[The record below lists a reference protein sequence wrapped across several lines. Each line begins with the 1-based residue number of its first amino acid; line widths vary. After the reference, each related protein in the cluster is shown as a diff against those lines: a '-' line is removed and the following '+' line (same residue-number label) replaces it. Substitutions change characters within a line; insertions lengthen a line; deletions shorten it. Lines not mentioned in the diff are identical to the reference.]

1 MRVLARRLQLHQIH
15 NIDHPDFQFGQMLAQ
30 DGNGGQNLQRRCVS
44 ATGHHYVRFGG
55 SLVVAGPLPDANSL
69 CAMHHRLVHGQP
81 LREGVFARHHDVD
94 VIPAAQ
100 AVIENRQQ
108 AVGVGRK
115 VNPHDVRFLVDDM
128 VEKTRILMRESVVV
142 LLPDVRGEQIV

>member
-1 MRVLARRLQLHQIH
+1 
-15 NIDHPDFQFGQMLAQ
+15 
-30 DGNGGQNLQRRCVS
+30 
-44 ATGHHYVRFGG
+44 
-55 SLVVAGPLPDANSL
+55 
-69 CAMHHRLVHGQP
+69 MHHRLVHGQP